1 MTFAMPNKGN
11 AYWPDLS
18 QGEQDAIVDCLRY
31 LMYQITFEEL
41 AALHPQYIQNEQ
53 EEENHV

>member
-1 MTFAMPNKGN
+1 MTFAMPDKGN

-18 QGEQDAIVDCLRY
+18 QEEQDAIVDCLRY

-41 AALHPQYIQNEQ
+41 AALHPQYI
-53 EEENHV
+53 EED

>member
-1 MTFAMPNKGN
+1 MTFAMPDKGN

-18 QGEQDAIVDCLRY
+18 QEEQYAIVDCLRY

-41 AALHPQYIQNEQ
+41 ATLHPQYI
-53 EEENHV
+53 EED